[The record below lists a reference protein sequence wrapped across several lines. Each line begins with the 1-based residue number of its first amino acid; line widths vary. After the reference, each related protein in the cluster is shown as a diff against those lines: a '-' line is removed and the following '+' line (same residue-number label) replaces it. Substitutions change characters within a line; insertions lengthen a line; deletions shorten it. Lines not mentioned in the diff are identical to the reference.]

1 MHPLQVLPIIPS
13 SFRER
18 FSKISFQNR
27 LSKIYSQLDPY
38 SKISIFKNKV
48 TNKPISRKIINW
60 NYKHYKLKFVNH
72 REQCE
77 ILFSL
82 FDLHLHLETF
92 AFQSSKIIG
101 WNPIFTRLEKFQSCK
116 GRGEKDIN
124 DVNESFDRSNFRDR
138 FAGQSSGSSDSVGW
152 RAKFKS
158 DRHPGLFMSNPDR
171 RQKLLHPLH
180 SLRCWFLLFYLNFER
195 TRRGTSG
202 IRTYNASRTFDVRE
216 FREAKRTLRRKIK
229 IYFL

>member
-27 LSKIYSQLDPY
+27 SIENLFTIG
-38 SKISIFKNKV
+38 SIFQNFNIQKARDKV

-60 NYKHYKLKFVNH
+60 NYKHYKLKFVNR

-101 WNPIFTRLEKFQSCK
+101 WNPIFLEKFQSCK
-116 GRGEKDIN
+116 GREGKDIN

-180 SLRCWFLLFYLNFER
+180 SLRCWFLLFYLNFEC

-216 FREAKRTLRRKIK
+216 FREAKRTKASTK
-229 IYFL
+229 D

>member
-60 NYKHYKLKFVNH
+60 NYKYYKLKFMNH

-82 FDLHLHLETF
+82 FDLHLHLKTF
-92 AFQSSKIIG
+92 AFQWKIIE
-101 WNPIFTRLEKFQSCK
+101 WNLIFFEKFQSCK
-116 GRGEKDIN
+116 GRGGKDIN